1 MFDGNKSKFIGFL
14 NRVTQDCDE
23 IEFSH
28 SDCIRAFRA
37 RTKGKPREIVDRV
50 ADYSGKNAADAL
62 DEILKK
68 LKQRF
73 GSGPEIADDIREK
86 INNISPYKSSDK
98 PEKLQD
104 LADLAAQISFV
115 MKQVPELRDLNTS
128 HGLKAFRHKLPY
140 ELQGRWQTH
149 ASMS

>member
-1 MFDGNKSKFIGFL
+1 MDPTARFLLPDKLLHQATDADIFDGDKSKFIGWL
-14 NRVTQDCDE
+14 NRLTQDCDE
-23 IEFSH
+23 IELSH

-86 INNISPYKSSDK
+86 INK
-98 PEKLQD
+98 PLQV
-104 LADLAAQISFV
+104 L
-115 MKQVPELRDLNTS
+115 
-128 HGLKAFRHKLPY
+128 
-140 ELQGRWQTH
+140 
-149 ASMS
+149 